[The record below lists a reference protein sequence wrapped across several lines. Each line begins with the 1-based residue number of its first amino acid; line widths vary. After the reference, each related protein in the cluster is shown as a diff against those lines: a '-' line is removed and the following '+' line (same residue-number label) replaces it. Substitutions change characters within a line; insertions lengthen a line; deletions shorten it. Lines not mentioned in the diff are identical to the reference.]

1 MIEYGFM
8 VRACEYTNTLGA
20 RVRGTLSTVAR
31 SQTIDRCVR
40 EVFRPGACCACNTPP
55 PFASVFAE
63 MQARDA
69 TSGWETK
76 KKPGGCRNS

>member
-1 MIEYGFM
+1 M

-31 SQTIDRCVR
+31 SQRIDRCVR
-40 EVFRPGACCACNTPP
+40 EVFRPGACCACNMPP

-76 KKPGGCRNS
+76 TTAVDHISSATFCAL